1 MKIGLLIAVS
11 GELEAF
17 LNSGE
22 ERDEETVAGRTVYRT
37 RMEGHDVYAVQS
49 GCGEIDAA
57 AATMLLIVKY
67 GCGMIL
73 NFGVTGAL
81 EADLKVEDLFVAEK
95 AWHYDF
101 DVTPFADCVKV
112 GQYEEYPD
120 EFIPLDAGLAD
131 LVTQRIPGIRK
142 IAVASGDKF
151 VEDRAEKLRLRNAGC
166 GICDME
172 LAAIARTCERS
183 GVKCLSIK
191 CISDAFDGTGA
202 DFEKNVRASAEKA
215 FAAIREVLKVLE

>member
-1 MKIGLLIAVS
+1 MKIGLLIAIRR
-11 GELEAF
+11 ELEAF

-22 ERDEETVAGRTVYRT
+22 ERTEETVAGRTIYRT
-37 RMEGHDVYAVQS
+37 RMEGHDIFVVQS

-57 AATMLLIVKY
+57 AATMLLITRF
-67 GCGMIL
+67 GCGIIL

-81 EADLKVEDLFVAEK
+81 EEELKVEDLFVAEK
-95 AWHYDF
+95 VWHYDF

-120 EFIPLDAGLAD
+120 EFIPLDAGLVK
-131 LVTQRIPGIRK
+131 LVEERLPGIRR

-151 VEDRAEKLRLRNAGC
+151 VEDRAEKLRLRESGC
-166 GICDME
+166 GICEME
-172 LAAIARTCERS
+172 LAAIARTCERC

-191 CISDAFDGTGA
+191 CISDTFDGNGA
-202 DFEKNVRASAEKA
+202 DFEKNVKASAEKA
-215 FAAIREVLKVLE
+215 FGAIREVLKAL